1 MAALHLGDLDMGE
14 PQPWASEAALV
25 VKNPAANAGNI
36 RDAGSVPG
44 SGRFRGE
51 GNSNPLQC
59 SCLENPVGRGAWRA
73 AILSRTRPNWL
84 GTHTALEAQPLPPR
98 TLARS
103 HCEHRNSSPPRSSHS
118 SRQEN
123 KSVSR
128 GCFHAM
134 FSKEKFYKKHCDPK
148 REGRGTWIW
157 RRRGTAII
165 ENQSI
170 ILDLNKDIK
179 IKHLKMPCETE
190 KLNPPQRGC

>member
-118 SRQEN
+118 SRQETN
-123 KSVSR
+123 LSPEVVFTLCSLKRNFIRNTVTLKER
-128 GCFHAM
+128 GGG
-134 FSKEKFYKKHCDPK
+134 
-148 REGRGTWIW
+148 RESEEGE
-157 RRRGTAII
+157 A
-165 ENQSI
+165 QQ
-170 ILDLNKDIK
+170 L
-179 IKHLKMPCETE
+179 LKTSPSS
-190 KLNPPQRGC
+190 